1 MGGSWI
7 ADNQGANNKYQE
19 NYDQQYGYREPG
31 PTNAPGE
38 TTTRQTVIVG
48 VGQASFHYS
57 KLEKSHLEIF
67 QFESYSW
74 ISFIQLG
81 FPTIQYFCFENSNR
95 PLTQVIWNMPAA

>member
-48 VGQASFHYS
+48 VGQASFHYQS
-57 KLEKSHLEIF
+57 WKNLTWKYFSLKVTVGFHLSNSVFQLYNIF
-67 QFESYSW
+67 V
-74 ISFIQLG
+74 LKT
-81 FPTIQYFCFENSNR
+81 PTGH
-95 PLTQVIWNMPAA
+95 